1 MLNFIVS
8 LKNERVALA
17 FAVLI
22 GGVLTMRFGAP
33 PLPVLLGCIGAVL
46 ATAGLKAIRARH

>member
-1 MLNFIVS
+1 MLNFVNS
-8 LKNERVALA
+8 LKNERVSLA

-22 GGVLTMRFGAP
+22 GGVLTVRFGAP

-46 ATAGLKAIRARH
+46 ATAGLKAIRAKH